1 MGYDLN
7 MKVYKLINK
16 ERLKL
21 IISHDVVFNE
31 NHFGSM
37 NSNEVN
43 LEKDVFEKNPKKS
56 IMIKDG
62 FCHDLSFRLTTKV
75 KAWKGVGRKC
85 NPRVTFACPGM

>member
-1 MGYDLN
+1 VGYDLN

-16 ERLKL
+16 ETLKL

-43 LEKDVFEKNPKKS
+43 LEKDVFEENPK
-56 IMIKDG
+56 
-62 FCHDLSFRLTTKV
+62 
-75 KAWKGVGRKC
+75 
-85 NPRVTFACPGM
+85 